1 MNITYPT
8 VCQKKDGRYFID
20 FYINTKRYRLFTAQ
34 KIGLDLK
41 PNNYPIP
48 QRKKKAELLA
58 KLIYD
63 HLIKNNNCFE
73 EETSSLKVQQYDS
86 LIERK
91 LKEPLSEQYKESL
104 MYYAKL
110 LREQLIKHDEI
121 PIEFID
127 GFLNQYTNNTSFN
140 THRRHINVLAN
151 YLNEHGFKMPITKL
165 KRRRQ
170 TEKLH
175 KPINDI
181 SHLLNLMKGFNYNLY
196 LCCPLTYGCLLRP
209 HREIRLLKWKDFS
222 DDLSTIS
229 IAGDRVK
236 SKKNRIVPVP
246 KYVREILYKTD
257 LENNIFTGTPKPFNK
272 DYFKTV
278 FSRFKRSIPEIDKHI
293 TIYSFRHSGAIEIFK
308 RTGSLTKLQRAM
320 GHSSLQVSLTYL
332 RALEVTELTED
343 DMPNLLPNLLQN
355 HL

>member
-1 MNITYPT
+1 MNITYPII
-8 VCQKKDGRYFID
+8 CQKKDGRYFID
-20 FYINTKRYRLFTAQ
+20 FYINAKRYRLFTAQ

-41 PNNYPIP
+41 PNNYPIH

-58 KLIYD
+58 KLVYD
-63 HLIKNNNCFE
+63 HLIKNNISFE
-73 EETSSLKVQQYDS
+73 EQTTSLKVQQYD
-86 LIERK
+86 LIIEKK
-91 LKEPLSEQYKESL
+91 LKSSFSAKYVKSL
-104 MYYAKL
+104 EYYSNI

-181 SHLLNLMKGFNYNLY
+181 SHLLNLMKEFNYNLY
-196 LCCPLTYGCLLRP
+196 LCCLLTYGCLLRP

-246 KYVREILYKTD
+246 KYIREKLKKTD
-257 LENNIFTGTPKPFNK
+257 LENNIFTGTPKPFNR

-278 FSRFKRSIPEIDKHI
+278 FSRFKRCFPETDKHV

-332 RALEVTELTED
+332 RGLEVTELTEE
-343 DMPNLLPNLLQN
+343 DMPMV
-355 HL
+355 

>member
-1 MNITYPT
+1 MNITYPII
-8 VCQKKDGRYFID
+8 CQKNDGRYYIN
-20 FYINTKRYRLFTAQ
+20 FYINAKRYRLFTAQ

-41 PNNYPIP
+41 PNNYPIH

-58 KLIYD
+58 KLVYD
-63 HLIKNNNCFE
+63 HLIKNNDSFE
-73 EETSSLKVQQYDS
+73 KQTTSLKVQQYD
-86 LIERK
+86 LIIEKK
-91 LKEPLSEQYKESL
+91 LKSSFSSKYVKSL
-104 MYYAKL
+104 EYYSNI
-110 LREQLIKHDEI
+110 LREQLVKHDTI

-140 THRRHINVLAN
+140 AHRRHINVLAN

-196 LCCPLTYGCLLRP
+196 LCCLLTYGCLLRP

-229 IAGDRVK
+229 IGGDRVK

-246 KYVREILYKTD
+246 KYVREILNKTD
-257 LENNIFTGTPKPFNK
+257 LENNIFTGTPKPFNR

-278 FSRFKRSIPEIDKHI
+278 FSRFKRCFPEIDKHI

-332 RALEVTELTED
+332 RGLEVTELKEE
-343 DMPNLLPNLLQN
+343 DMPMV
-355 HL
+355 

>member
-1 MNITYPT
+1 MNITYPII
-8 VCQKKDGRYFID
+8 CQKKDGRYFID
-20 FYINTKRYRLFTAQ
+20 FYINAKRYRLFTAQ

-41 PNNYPIP
+41 PNNYPIH

-58 KLIYD
+58 KLVYD
-63 HLIKNNNCFE
+63 HLIKNNNSFD
-73 EETSSLKVQQYDS
+73 EETTSLKVQQYD
-86 LIERK
+86 LIIEKK
-91 LKEPLSEQYKESL
+91 LKSNFSSKYVKSL
-104 MYYAKL
+104 EYYSNI

-127 GFLNQYTNNTSFN
+127 NFLNQYTNNTSFN

-175 KPINDI
+175 KPISDI
-181 SHLLNLMKGFNYNLY
+181 SHLLNLLKEFNYNLY
-196 LCCPLTYGCLLRP
+196 LCCLLTYGCLLRP

-246 KYVREILYKTD
+246 KYIREILLKTD

-272 DYFKTV
+272 DYFKTI
-278 FSRFKRSIPEIDKHI
+278 FSRFKRCYPEIDKYI

-308 RTGSLTKLQRAM
+308 RTGSLTKLQRAL

-332 RALEVTELTED
+332 RGLEVTELTEE
-343 DMPNLLPNLLQN
+343 DMPQIF
-355 HL
+355 

>member
-86 LIERK
+86 LIKRK
-91 LKEPLSEQYKESL
+91 LNEPLSERYKESL
-104 MYYAKL
+104 IYYAKL

-181 SHLLNLMKGFNYNLY
+181 SHLLNLMKEFNYNLY
-196 LCCPLTYGCLLRP
+196 LCCLLTYGCLLRP

-222 DDLSTIS
+222 EDLSTIS

-246 KYVREILYKTD
+246 KYIREILLKTD
-257 LENNIFTGTPKPFNK
+257 LDDNIFTGNPEPYNR

-278 FSRFKRSIPEIDKHI
+278 FSRFKRCFPEIDKHV

-332 RALEVTELTED
+332 RGLEVTELKEE
-343 DMPNLLPNLLQN
+343 DMPMV
-355 HL
+355 

>member
-1 MNITYPT
+1 MNITYPIIS
-8 VCQKKDGRYFID
+8 QKKDGRYYIN
-20 FYINTKRYRLFTAQ
+20 FYINAKRYRLFTAQ

-41 PNNYPIP
+41 PNSYPIQ

-58 KLIYD
+58 KLVYD
-63 HLIKNNNCFE
+63 HLIKNNNSFE
-73 EETSSLKVQQYDS
+73 KQTTSLKVQQYDLLIENKLKATLSIKYKKS
-86 LIERK
+86 LI
-91 LKEPLSEQYKESL
+91 
-104 MYYAKL
+104 YYANI

-175 KPINDI
+175 KPISDI
-181 SHLLNLMKGFNYNLY
+181 LHLLNLMKEFNYNLY
-196 LCCPLTYGCLLRP
+196 LCCLLTYGCLLRP

-236 SKKNRIVPVP
+236 SKKNRVVPVP
-246 KYVREILYKTD
+246 KYIREILQKTD
-257 LENNIFTGTPKPFNK
+257 SDDNIFTGTPKPFNK

-278 FSRFKRSIPEIDKHI
+278 FSRFKRCCPEIDKH
-293 TIYSFRHSGAIEIFK
+293 
-308 RTGSLTKLQRAM
+308 LQSILL
-320 GHSSLQVSLTYL
+320 GT
-332 RALEVTELTED
+332 LER
-343 DMPNLLPNLLQN
+343 
-355 HL
+355 

>member
-1 MNITYPT
+1 MNITYPII
-8 VCQKKDGRYFID
+8 CQKKDGKYFID
-20 FYINTKRYRLFTAQ
+20 FYINAKRYRLFTAQ

-41 PNNYPIP
+41 PNNYPIQ

-58 KLIYD
+58 KLVYE
-63 HLIKNNNCFE
+63 HLIKNNDCFE
-73 EETSSLKVQQYDS
+73 KQTTSLKVQQYD
-86 LIERK
+86 LIIEKK
-91 LKEPLSEQYKESL
+91 LKSSFSNKYVKSLQYYSNI
-104 MYYAKL
+104 
-110 LREQLIKHDEI
+110 LREQLVKHDDI

-175 KPINDI
+175 KPITNL

-196 LCCPLTYGCLLRP
+196 LCCLLTYGCLLRP

-246 KYVREILYKTD
+246 KYIREILQKTD
-257 LENNIFTGTPKPFNK
+257 LDDNIFTGTPKPFNK

-278 FSRFKRSIPEIDKHI
+278 FSRFKRCYPEIDKHI

-332 RALEVTELTED
+332 RGLEVTELKEE
-343 DMPNLLPNLLQN
+343 DMPMV
-355 HL
+355 

>member
-1 MNITYPT
+1 MNITYPII
-8 VCQKKDGRYFID
+8 CQKKDGRYFID
-20 FYINTKRYRLFTAQ
+20 FYINAKRYRLFTAQ

-41 PNNYPIP
+41 PNNYPIQ

-58 KLIYD
+58 KLVYD
-63 HLIKNNNCFE
+63 NLIKNNNSFE
-73 EETSSLKVQQYDS
+73 EETTSLKVQQYD
-86 LIERK
+86 LIIEKK
-91 LKEPLSEQYKESL
+91 LKSSFSAKYVKSL
-104 MYYAKL
+104 EYYSNM

-175 KPINDI
+175 KPISDI
-181 SHLLNLMKGFNYNLY
+181 SHLLNLMKEFNFNLY
-196 LCCPLTYGCLLRP
+196 LCCLFTYGCLLRP

-222 DDLSTIS
+222 EDLSTIS

-246 KYVREILYKTD
+246 KYIREILSKTD
-257 LENNIFTGTPKPFNK
+257 LENNIFTGTPKPFNR

-278 FSRFKRSIPEIDKHI
+278 FSRFKQCFPEIDKHI

-332 RALEVTELTED
+332 RGLEVTELKEE
-343 DMPNLLPNLLQN
+343 DMPMV
-355 HL
+355 

>member
-8 VCQKKDGRYFID
+8 ICQKKDGKYFID
-20 FYINTKRYRLFTAQ
+20 FYINAKRYRLFTAQ

-41 PNNYPIP
+41 PNNYPIQ

-58 KLIYD
+58 KLVYD
-63 HLIKNNNCFE
+63 HLIKNNISFE
-73 EETSSLKVQQYDS
+73 EQTSSLKVQQYD
-86 LIERK
+86 LIIEKK
-91 LKEPLSEQYKESL
+91 LKSSFSTKYVKSL
-104 MYYAKL
+104 EYYSNI

-165 KRRRQ
+165 KTRRQ

-181 SHLLNLMKGFNYNLY
+181 SHLLNLMKEFNYNLY
-196 LCCPLTYGCLLRP
+196 LCCLLTYGCLLRP

-222 DDLSTIS
+222 DDLNTIS
-229 IAGDRVK
+229 IAGDR
-236 SKKNRIVPVP
+236 
-246 KYVREILYKTD
+246 EI
-257 LENNIFTGTPKPFNK
+257 G
-272 DYFKTV
+272 
-278 FSRFKRSIPEIDKHI
+278 
-293 TIYSFRHSGAIEIFK
+293 
-308 RTGSLTKLQRAM
+308 RA
-320 GHSSLQVSLTYL
+320 HV
-332 RALEVTELTED
+332 
-343 DMPNLLPNLLQN
+343 
-355 HL
+355 

>member
-1 MNITYPT
+1 MNITYPII
-8 VCQKKDGRYFID
+8 CQKKDGKYFID

-41 PNNYPIP
+41 PNNYPIQ

-58 KLIYD
+58 KLVYD
-63 HLIKNNNCFE
+63 HLIKNNNSFE
-73 EETSSLKVQQYDS
+73 EQTTSLKVQQYD
-86 LIERK
+86 LIIEKK
-91 LKEPLSEQYKESL
+91 LKSSFSDKYVKSL
-104 MYYAKL
+104 EYYSKI
-110 LREQLIKHDEI
+110 LREQLVKHDTI

-175 KPINDI
+175 KPINDL
-181 SHLLNLMKGFNYNLY
+181 SYLLNLMKEFNYNLY
-196 LCCPLTYGCLLRP
+196 LCCLLTYGCLLRP

-229 IAGDRVK
+229 IAGYRVK

-246 KYVREILYKTD
+246 KYIREILHKTD
-257 LENNIFTGTPKPFNK
+257 LDDNIFTGNPKPFNR

-278 FSRFKRSIPEIDKHI
+278 FGRFKRCFPEIDKHI

-332 RALEVTELTED
+332 RGLEVTELKEE
-343 DMPNLLPNLLQN
+343 DMPMV
-355 HL
+355 

>member
-41 PNNYPIP
+41 PNNYPIQ

-58 KLIYD
+58 KLVYD
-63 HLIKNNNCFE
+63 HLIRNN
-73 EETSSLKVQQYDS
+73 ETLDDSSVSFRVQEFDK
-86 LIERK
+86 LINRK
-91 LKEPLSEQYKESL
+91 LNNTLSERYKLSL
-104 MYYAKL
+104 GYYAKL

-175 KPINDI
+175 KPITDL
-181 SHLLNLMKGFNYNLY
+181 SHLLNLIKRFNYNLY
-196 LCCPLTYGCLLRP
+196 LCCLLTYGCMLRP

-246 KYVREILYKTD
+246 KYIREILNKTD
-257 LENNIFTGTPKPFNK
+257 LENNIFTGTPKPFNR

-278 FSRFKRSIPEIDKHI
+278 FSRFKRCNLEIDKHI

-308 RTGSLTKLQRAM
+308 RTGSLTKLQSAM

-332 RALEVTELTED
+332 RGLEVTELKEE
-343 DMPNLLPNLLQN
+343 DMPMF
-355 HL
+355 

>member
-1 MNITYPT
+1 MNITYP
-8 VCQKKDGRYFID
+8 VICQKKDGRYFID

-41 PNNYPIP
+41 PNNYPIQ

-58 KLIYD
+58 KLVYD
-63 HLIKNNNCFE
+63 HLIKNNDLFE
-73 EETSSLKVQQYDS
+73 ENSMSSKVQLFD
-86 LIERK
+86 LLVDKK
-91 LKEPLSEQYKESL
+91 LKENLSCQYKRVLKRHS
-104 MYYAKL
+104 MM
-110 LREQLIKHDEI
+110 LRKVLEKRDYI

-127 GFLNQYTNNTSFN
+127 NYLLSYTNNTSFN

-151 YLNEHGFKMPITKL
+151 YLNENGLEVPMTKL
-165 KRRRQ
+165 KTKTQ

-181 SHLLNLMKGFNYNLY
+181 SYLLNLMKSFNYNLY
-196 LCCPLTYGCLLRP
+196 LCCLLTYGCLLRP

-246 KYVREILYKTD
+246 KYVREILHKTD

-278 FSRFKRSIPEIDKHI
+278 FSRFKRCFPEIDKHI

-332 RALEVTELTED
+332 RGL
-343 DMPNLLPNLLQN
+343 
-355 HL
+355 

>member
-8 VCQKKDGRYFID
+8 ICQKNDGKYFID
-20 FYINTKRYRLFTAQ
+20 FYINAKRYRLFTAQ

-58 KLIYD
+58 KLVYD
-63 HLIKNNNCFE
+63 HLIKNNISFE
-73 EETSSLKVQQYDS
+73 EETSSLKVQQYD
-86 LIERK
+86 LIIEKK
-91 LKEPLSEQYKESL
+91 LKSSFSSKYVKSL
-104 MYYAKL
+104 EYYSNI
-110 LREQLIKHDEI
+110 LRKQLIKHDTI

-175 KPINDI
+175 KPITDL
-181 SHLLNLMKGFNYNLY
+181 SHLLNLMKEFNYNLY
-196 LCCPLTYGCLLRP
+196 LCCILTYGCLLRP

-246 KYVREILYKTD
+246 KYIREILHKTD
-257 LENNIFTGTPKPFNK
+257 LEDNIFTGTPKPFNR

-278 FSRFKRSIPEIDKHI
+278 FSRFKRCYPEIDKHI

-332 RALEVTELTED
+332 RGLEVTELKEE
-343 DMPNLLPNLLQN
+343 DMPMV
-355 HL
+355 

>member
-8 VCQKKDGRYFID
+8 VCQKKDGKYFID
-20 FYINTKRYRLFTAQ
+20 FYINAKRYRLFTAQ

-41 PNNYPIP
+41 PNNYPIQ

-58 KLIYD
+58 KLVYD
-63 HLIKNNNCFE
+63 HLIKNNISFE
-73 EETSSLKVQQYDS
+73 KQTTSLKVQQYDLLIENKLKATLSIKYKKS
-86 LIERK
+86 LI
-91 LKEPLSEQYKESL
+91 
-104 MYYAKL
+104 YYANI

-181 SHLLNLMKGFNYNLY
+181 SKLLNLMKEFNYNLY
-196 LCCPLTYGCLLRP
+196 LCCLLTYGCLLRP
-209 HREIRLLKWKDFS
+209 HREIRLLKWNDFS
-222 DDLSTIS
+222 YDLSTIS

-246 KYVREILYKTD
+246 KYIREILQKTD
-257 LENNIFTGTPKPFNK
+257 LENNIFTGTPKPYNR

-278 FSRFKRSIPEIDKHI
+278 FSRF
-293 TIYSFRHSGAIEIFK
+293 
-308 RTGSLTKLQRAM
+308 
-320 GHSSLQVSLTYL
+320 
-332 RALEVTELTED
+332 
-343 DMPNLLPNLLQN
+343 
-355 HL
+355 